1 MEKGSWFNN
10 ISRFFIPPDQGEHP
24 LVRMSRIGADGLISP
39 HLPPTVQRAK
49 NKWSV
54 VQEERERQKHE
65 EIYGRKLLGMII
77 PKIGERPVDKM
88 NMLQKVI
95 EQHQGPIVPSAIS
108 LNQPFNT
115 GDLSSVNVGSIIPD
129 GIYHEKKEPYMVPEV
144 KIPLGVGDHS
154 PLPNAQEFNQLTPII
169 EEATSTPQSQAS
181 PVDTRTGFEKFVQS
195 DFYKKLQ
202 DLFSGMSAAP
212 SGGSGWDALA
222 SGVKHLNEG
231 DKQRGQVN
239 QTVEYLKS
247 KGYSEEEAAVMARN
261 PQMLNALL
269 TGGKTP
275 EGFQSYTN
283 PETGELEY
291 RPVKGSMQ
299 ELEYNQKK
307 KEIEEWEINKRNAA
321 AIAAKEIDNIMG
333 TVNDALKLIDEN
345 PDKVAGIIGSLA
357 LLVPGS
363 DANSLKKKFK
373 QLEGGIFTR
382 VIETIKKQSE
392 NGSLGVGPLSNEESA
407 RLVAS
412 YGSLDI
418 SDKPEELHKTLLKI
432 KDMFD
437 LFKQLNDEEIYR
449 LSKGMEVR
457 PRSNPSAQYSNQSIS
472 QGGGANLPTISS
484 REELYNY
491 PPGTVVDYN
500 GTPVYRE
507 AKR

>member
-1 MEKGSWFNN
+1 MVA
-10 ISRFFIPPDQGEHP
+10 P
-24 LVRMSRIGADGLISP
+24 
-39 HLPPTVQRAK
+39 
-49 NKWSV
+49 
-54 VQEERERQKHE
+54 
-65 EIYGRKLLGMII
+65 II
-77 PKIGERPVDKM
+77 PMALVAGARFAPHIMRYLYPRLAPKAVTGAQRLGQFMKANPKSVISTAAGMTLAPLMAPEEVQAPSNPYLQ
-88 NMLQKVI
+88 NMQ
-95 EQHQGPIVPSAIS
+95 QPYGPFMPSTA
-108 LNQPFNT
+108 LKT
-115 GDLSSVNVGSIIPD
+115 
-129 GIYHEKKEPYMVPEV
+129 EM
-144 KIPLGVGDHS
+144 PLGVGNHPPMPNPLEESLQELTPKVDVPQTQ
-154 PLPNAQEFNQLTPII
+154 PLPPTSQTPPS
-169 EEATSTPQSQAS
+169 EPT
-181 PVDTRTGFEKFVQS
+181 DLEKFLQSNTYKFFQS
-195 DFYKKLQ
+195 DAYKKLQ
-202 DLFSGMSAAP
+202 DLFAGMSAAP

-261 PQMLNALL
+261 PQMLSALL